1 MIIKS
6 YELNKIN
13 LKKNNIYLLYGEN
26 EGLKNKV
33 INDIFKEF
41 SNNAYKYDEK
51 EILDNKENFFNS
63 VLSKSFFETKKFI
76 MILRSTDKIVSVIED
91 VLEKITNDTKIILLA
106 GILEK
111 KSKLRLLFEKNKN
124 IVCIPFYSDND
135 QTLSSIASSY
145 FKERKI
151 PVSQEI
157 INLLVARSR
166 GDRLNLNNEITK
178 IENFINN
185 KKKINI
191 NDILKLTNLAE
202 NYSVNELVDSCLA
215 KKTKLRLLFEKNK
228 NIICIPFYADN
239 KQTLSNIANSYFKE
253 KKIPISQEI
262 INLLVA
268 RSRGDRL
275 NLNNE
280 IIKIENFVNNKKNI
294 NINDILKLTNLAENY
309 SVTELVDNCLAKR
322 TAKTINILNEN
333 NYSAEDCIL
342 IIKTFLIK
350 ANRLNKLHNQTKDNK
365 NIDQVITSFKPPI
378 FWKDK
383 EIVKEQIKNWSIERI
398 ENLIYK
404 INEIELLIK
413 KNSTNALNIL
423 FNFIVTESN
432 KTNN

>member
-6 YELNKIN
+6 YDINKIN

-33 INDIFKEF
+33 INDSFKEF
-41 SNNAYKYDEK
+41 LKNIYKYDEK
-51 EILDNKENFFNS
+51 EIIDNKENFFNS
-63 VLSKSFFETKKFI
+63 IFSKSFFETKKLI
-76 MILRSTDKIVSVIED
+76 MILRSTDKIVNIIEEII
-91 VLEKITNDTKIILLA
+91 EKITEDTKIILLA

-111 KSKLRLLFEKNKN
+111 
-124 IVCIPFYSDND
+124 
-135 QTLSSIASSY
+135 
-145 FKERKI
+145 
-151 PVSQEI
+151 
-157 INLLVARSR
+157 RS
-166 GDRLNLNNEITK
+166 
-178 IENFINN
+178 
-185 KKKINI
+185 
-191 NDILKLTNLAE
+191 
-202 NYSVNELVDSCLA
+202 
-215 KKTKLRLLFEKNK
+215 KLRLLFEKNK

-239 KQTLSNIANSYFKE
+239 NQTLVSITSSYFKE

-280 IIKIENFVNNKKNI
+280 IIKIENFTKNKKKI
-294 NINDILKLTNLAENY
+294 NISDILKLTNLAENY
-309 SVTELVDNCLAKR
+309 SVTELVDSCLAKNS
-322 TAKTINILNEN
+322 TKTINILNEN

-350 ANRLNKLHNQTKDNK
+350 AKRLNNLQNQTKNNK
-365 NIDQVITSFKPPI
+365 NIDQIITSFKPPI

-383 EIVKEQIKNWSIERI
+383 DIVKTQIKNWSLKKI

-413 KNSTNALNIL
+413 KNSSNSINIL
-423 FNFIVTESN
+423 FDFIITQSS

>member
-1 MIIKS
+1 MIVKS

-13 LKKNNIYLLYGEN
+13 LKRNNIYLLYGEN

-33 INDIFKEF
+33 INDFFKEF
-41 SNNAYKYDEK
+41 SRNTYKYDE
-51 EILDNKENFFNS
+51 
-63 VLSKSFFETKKFI
+63 TKKII
-76 MILRSTDKIVSVIED
+76 MISRSSDKIVSIIEE
-91 VLEKITNDTKIILLA
+91 VLEKITEDVKIILLT

-124 IVCIPFYSDND
+124 IICIPFYSDND

-157 INLLVARSR
+157 INLLVTRSR
-166 GDRLNLNNEITK
+166 GDRLNINNEMNK
-178 IENFINN
+178 IENFIKN
-185 KKKINI
+185 KKKVSI
-191 NDILKLTNLAE
+191 NDILKLTYLAE

-215 KKTKLRLLFEKNK
+215 KKT
-228 NIICIPFYADN
+228 
-239 KQTLSNIANSYFKE
+239 
-253 KKIPISQEI
+253 
-262 INLLVA
+262 
-268 RSRGDRL
+268 
-275 NLNNE
+275 
-280 IIKIENFVNNKKNI
+280 
-294 NINDILKLTNLAENY
+294 
-309 SVTELVDNCLAKR
+309 
-322 TAKTINILNEN
+322 AKTINILNEN
-333 NYSAEDCIL
+333 NYSTEDCIL

-350 ANRLNKLHNQTKDNK
+350 AKRLSKLQNQTKDNK

-383 EIVKEQIKNWSIERI
+383 EIVKEQTKNWSINKI

-413 KNSTNALNIL
+413 KNSSSSINIL
-423 FNFIVTESN
+423 FDFIITQSN

>member
-41 SNNAYKYDEK
+41 LKNTYKYDEK

-63 VLSKSFFETKKFI
+63 ILSKSFFETKKII
-76 MILRSTDKIVSVIED
+76 MISRSSDKIVSIIEE
-91 VLEKITNDTKIILLA
+91 VLEKITEDVKIILLT

-124 IVCIPFYSDND
+124 IICIPFYSDND

-157 INLLVARSR
+157 INLLVTRSR
-166 GDRLNLNNEITK
+166 GDRLNINNEMNK
-178 IENFINN
+178 IENFIKN
-185 KKKINI
+185 KKKVSI

-215 KKTKLRLLFEKNK
+215 KKT
-228 NIICIPFYADN
+228 
-239 KQTLSNIANSYFKE
+239 T
-253 KKIPISQEI
+253 
-262 INLLVA
+262 
-268 RSRGDRL
+268 
-275 NLNNE
+275 
-280 IIKIENFVNNKKNI
+280 
-294 NINDILKLTNLAENY
+294 
-309 SVTELVDNCLAKR
+309 
-322 TAKTINILNEN
+322 KTINILNEN
-333 NYSAEDCIL
+333 NYSTEDCIL

-350 ANRLNKLHNQTKDNK
+350 AKRLSKLQNQTKDNK

-383 EIVKEQIKNWSIERI
+383 EIVKEQTKNWSINKI

-413 KNSTNALNIL
+413 KNSSSSINIL
-423 FNFIVTESN
+423 FDFIVAQSN
-432 KTNN
+432 KANN

>member
-1 MIIKS
+1 MIVKS

-13 LKKNNIYLLYGEN
+13 LKRNNIYLLYGEN

-41 SNNAYKYDEK
+41 LKNTYKYDEK

-63 VLSKSFFETKKFI
+63 ILSKSFFETKKII
-76 MILRSTDKIVSVIED
+76 MISRSSDKIVSIIEE
-91 VLEKITNDTKIILLA
+91 VLEKITEDVKIILLT

-124 IVCIPFYSDND
+124 IICIPFYSDND

-157 INLLVARSR
+157 INLLVTRSR
-166 GDRLNLNNEITK
+166 GDRLNINNEMNK
-178 IENFINN
+178 IENFIKN
-185 KKKINI
+185 KKKVSI

-215 KKTKLRLLFEKNK
+215 KKT
-228 NIICIPFYADN
+228 
-239 KQTLSNIANSYFKE
+239 
-253 KKIPISQEI
+253 
-262 INLLVA
+262 
-268 RSRGDRL
+268 
-275 NLNNE
+275 
-280 IIKIENFVNNKKNI
+280 
-294 NINDILKLTNLAENY
+294 
-309 SVTELVDNCLAKR
+309 
-322 TAKTINILNEN
+322 AKTINILNEN
-333 NYSAEDCIL
+333 NYSTEDCIL

-350 ANRLNKLHNQTKDNK
+350 AKRLSKLQNQTKDNK

-383 EIVKEQIKNWSIERI
+383 EIVKEQTKNWSINKI

-413 KNSTNALNIL
+413 KNSSSSINIL
-423 FNFIVTESN
+423 FDFIVTQSN
-432 KTNN
+432 KANN

>member
-135 QTLSSIASSY
+135 QTLSTVANSY
-145 FKERKI
+145 FRERKI

-215 KKTKLRLLFEKNK
+215 KKTM
-228 NIICIPFYADN
+228 
-239 KQTLSNIANSYFKE
+239 
-253 KKIPISQEI
+253 
-262 INLLVA
+262 
-268 RSRGDRL
+268 
-275 NLNNE
+275 
-280 IIKIENFVNNKKNI
+280 
-294 NINDILKLTNLAENY
+294 
-309 SVTELVDNCLAKR
+309 
-322 TAKTINILNEN
+322 KTINILNEN
-333 NYSAEDCIL
+333 NYSGEDCIL

-350 ANRLNKLHNQTKDNK
+350 AKRLNKLKSQTKENE
-365 NIDQVITSFKPPI
+365 NIDQLITSFKPPI

-383 EIVKEQIKNWSIERI
+383 EIIKEQVKNWTLKKV

-413 KNSTNALNIL
+413 KNSSNSINIL
-423 FNFIVTESN
+423 FDFIITQSN

>member
-1 MIIKS
+1 MIVKS

-13 LKKNNIYLLYGEN
+13 LKRNNIYLLYGEN

-41 SNNAYKYDEK
+41 LKNTYKYDEK

-63 VLSKSFFETKKFI
+63 ILSKSFFETKKII
-76 MILRSTDKIVSVIED
+76 MISRSSDKIVSIIEE
-91 VLEKITNDTKIILLA
+91 VLEKITEDVKIILLT

-124 IVCIPFYSDND
+124 IICIPFYSDND

-157 INLLVARSR
+157 INLLVTRSR
-166 GDRLNLNNEITK
+166 GDRLNINNEMNK
-178 IENFINN
+178 IENFIKN
-185 KKKINI
+185 KKKVSI

-215 KKTKLRLLFEKNK
+215 KKT
-228 NIICIPFYADN
+228 
-239 KQTLSNIANSYFKE
+239 
-253 KKIPISQEI
+253 
-262 INLLVA
+262 
-268 RSRGDRL
+268 
-275 NLNNE
+275 
-280 IIKIENFVNNKKNI
+280 
-294 NINDILKLTNLAENY
+294 
-309 SVTELVDNCLAKR
+309 
-322 TAKTINILNEN
+322 AKTINILNEN
-333 NYSAEDCIL
+333 NYSTEDCIL

-350 ANRLNKLHNQTKDNK
+350 AKRLSKLQNQTKDNK

-383 EIVKEQIKNWSIERI
+383 EIVKEQTKNWSINKI

-413 KNSTNALNIL
+413 KNSSSSINIL
-423 FNFIVTESN
+423 FDFIVAQSN
-432 KTNN
+432 KANN